1 MRLLNGCGSSGR
13 WIGLFDKGTKSGV
26 SFEEISPS
34 SLSELASSE
43 CPLPPLSALLEN
55 ARIRETDSLV
65 ICVQIHCPY
74 GPSFPQQPSVYSVPR
89 DLLEGLEASLDNP
102 SEDSVNLFVP
112 LIAISHRHRGC
123 ALCMP

>member
-1 MRLLNGCGSSGR
+1 MIL
-13 WIGLFDKGTKSGV
+13 
-26 SFEEISPS
+26 
-34 SLSELASSE
+34 E
-43 CPLPPLSALLEN
+43 CPLPPLSDLLEN

-102 SEDSVNLFVP
+102 SEDFVDESSAP
-112 LIAISHRHRGC
+112 LMSSHRYWGC
-123 ALCMP
+123 ALRMSRKANR